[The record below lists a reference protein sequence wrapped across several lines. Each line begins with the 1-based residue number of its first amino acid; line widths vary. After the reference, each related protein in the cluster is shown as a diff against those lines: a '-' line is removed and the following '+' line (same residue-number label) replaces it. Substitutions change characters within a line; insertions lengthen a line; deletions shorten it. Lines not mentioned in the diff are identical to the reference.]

1 MSHFSTIKT
10 TLSNRQALQ
19 EGLKALLEKIG
30 ITPEIE
36 SHENPVPLINGYDT
50 ADRLE
55 ANIIIRRTQLQGL
68 IDIGFRWNPDQN
80 CYEAA
85 IDPWDFGRNLLGN
98 HFENV
103 EDFLEQVQIAHN
115 AAFINIHYP
124 AHLWSQE
131 TITAS
136 DGTMTTT
143 LTKKVDLYA

>member
-19 EGLKALLEKIG
+19 EGLKTILEKIG
-30 ITPEIE
+30 ITPDIE
-36 SHENPVPLINGYDT
+36 SHENPVVLINEYDRT
-50 ADRLE
+50 ERQA

-68 IDIGFRWNPDQN
+68 IDIGFRWNLSQN
-80 CYEAA
+80 SYEAT
-85 IDPWDFGRNLLGN
+85 IDPWDFKRNLLGN

-103 EDFLEQVQIAHN
+103 EDFLEEVQIAHN

-124 AHLWSQE
+124 AHLWERE
-131 TITAS
+131 TITAE

>member
-10 TLSNRQALQ
+10 TLSHGQALQ

-30 ITPEIE
+30 INPEIE
-36 SHENPVPLINGYDT
+36 NHENPVALINGYDT

-68 IDIGFRWNPDQN
+68 IDIGFRWNPDQK

-85 IDPWDFGRNLLGN
+85 IDPWDFDRNILGN

-143 LTKKVDLYA
+143 LTKKVDIYA

>member
-10 TLSNRQALQ
+10 TLSHGQALQ

-68 IDIGFRWNPDQN
+68 IDIGFRWNPAQN

-85 IDPWDFGRNLLGN
+85 IDPWDFDRNLLGN

-131 TITAS
+131 TITDD

-143 LTKKVDLYA
+143 LTKKVDIYA